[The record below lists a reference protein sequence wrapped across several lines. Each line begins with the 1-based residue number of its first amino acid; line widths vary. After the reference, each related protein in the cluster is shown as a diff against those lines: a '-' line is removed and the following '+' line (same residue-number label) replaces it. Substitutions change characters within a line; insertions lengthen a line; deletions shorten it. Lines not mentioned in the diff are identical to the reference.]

1 MTETELRQELLAY
14 ARLLNDNNL
23 TPGNSGNISARCKDG
38 LLITPTGMPYHQL
51 KEHDLVKLDLAG
63 KIIEGKR
70 LPSSEWH
77 FHCAIMN
84 ERSDINAIVHTHS
97 TYCTALACTG
107 RDIPAFHYMVAVA
120 GGSNIRCAPYA
131 TFGTEELAENA
142 VAALENRQGCL
153 LSNHGSLALGTSIE
167 KAFQLAEDIEELAKQ
182 YCETLKIGDVKIL
195 SQKQMNEV
203 LSKFSSYGQQHD
215 H

>member
-23 TPGNSGNISARCKDG
+23 TPGNSGNISARCKGG

-63 KIIEGKR
+63 KIIEGER

-120 GGSNIRCAPYA
+120 GGSDIRCAPYA

-142 VAALENRQGCL
+142 VAALENRRGCL

-203 LSKFSSYGQQHD
+203 LRKFSSYGQQNNH
-215 H
+215 

>member
-1 MTETELRQELLAY
+1 MTETELRHELLTY
-14 ARLLNDNNL
+14 ARLLNDNKL
-23 TPGNSGNISARCKDG
+23 TPGNSGNISVRCKAG

-63 KIIEGKR
+63 EVIEGER

-120 GGSNIRCAPYA
+120 GGSDIRCAPYA
-131 TFGTEELAENA
+131 TFGTEELAENT
-142 VAALENRQGCL
+142 VAALENRRGCL
-153 LSNHGSLALGTSIE
+153 LSNHGSLALGINIE

-182 YCETLKIGDVKIL
+182 YCEALKIGDVKIL

-203 LSKFSSYGQQHD
+203 LRKFSSYGQQND

>member
-23 TPGNSGNISARCKDG
+23 TPGNSGNISARCKGG

-63 KIIEGKR
+63 KIIEGER

-120 GGSNIRCAPYA
+120 GGSDIRCAPYA

-182 YCETLKIGDVKIL
+182 YCEALKIGDVKIL